1 MKIVLAS
8 RNRKKIGELKTLLS
22 ASFPNI
28 EILSLDDV
36 GFHDEIEENGTSFC
50 ENALIK
56 ARAAAKSGYIGVGD
70 DSGLTVDVLGGEPGI
85 YSARFAERC
94 GFGEDHNDE
103 ANNRALLQKLADV
116 SDDARGGAFVC
127 CIACVLPNGKE
138 LTVEREARGT
148 ILRDYHGNGGFG
160 YDPLFFYA
168 PLNKT
173 FAELS
178 AEEKNAVSHRGL
190 AIRAFA
196 EELQSAL
203 GEAEIERTPN

>member
-8 RNRKKIGELKTLLS
+8 RNRKKIGELRALLS
-22 ASFPNI
+22 ESFGDL

-36 GFHDEIEENGTSFC
+36 GFYDEIEEDGSSFR

-70 DSGLTVDVLGGEPGI
+70 DSGLTVDALDGEPGI

-94 GFGEDHNDE
+94 GYGADHNDE
-103 ANNRALLQKLADV
+103 ANNLALLEKLANV
-116 SDDARGGAFVC
+116 SDEERGGAFVC
-127 CIACVLPNGKE
+127 CIACVFPDGRE
-138 LTVEREARGT
+138 LVVQREVRGSV
-148 ILRDYHGNGGFG
+148 LRQYYGNGGFG
-160 YDPLFFYA
+160 YDPLFYYA

-178 AEEKNAVSHRGL
+178 AEEKNTVSHRGQ

-196 EELQSAL
+196 KELQTAMS
-203 GEAEIERTPN
+203 EKN

>member
-22 ASFPNI
+22 ASFRDL

-36 GFHDEIEENGTSFC
+36 GIVDEIEENGNSFI

-70 DSGLTVDVLGGEPGI
+70 DSGLTVDALDGEPGI
-85 YSARFAERC
+85 YSARYADRC
-94 GFGEDHNDE
+94 GFGGDHNDD
-103 ANNRALLQKLADV
+103 ANNQALLQKLSNVADE
-116 SDDARGGAFVC
+116 DRGGAFVC

-138 LTVEREARGT
+138 IAVQRKACGK
-148 ILRDYHGNGGFG
+148 ILRDYIGEGGFG
-160 YDPLFFYA
+160 YDPLFYYE
-168 PLNKT
+168 PLKKT
-173 FAELS
+173 FAELT
-178 AEEKNAVSHRGL
+178 AEEKNAVSHRGQ

-196 EELQSAL
+196 DVLASEL
-203 GEAEIERTPN
+203 GEAENERN